1 MSAPASD
8 GSGYVFER
16 SPWNRAWLWTL
27 LSAAMLTADFFTGTY
42 ILFPILFVLPVML
55 VAWHRR
61 LQAALALTAFLA
73 FMRLAFQFH
82 WGLPTGLAPALINT
96 AIRLAVLALL
106 AALTSRV
113 AVQTR
118 ELRRRVSLLEGILPI
133 CGFCK
138 DIRDESGEWNKLEE
152 YISHHSEAQFSHGV
166 CQKCAQEHY
175 GAAFE
180 KSRAARTT
188 RAVFRP

>member
-1 MSAPASD
+1 MSAPAND

-16 SPWNRAWLWTL
+16 SPWNRAWLWAL
-27 LSAAMLTADFFTGTY
+27 LSTAMLAADFATGTY
-42 ILFPILFVLPVML
+42 ILFPILFVFPVML
-55 VAWHRR
+55 VAWHGR
-61 LQAALALTAFLA
+61 LSAALGLTVFLSLA
-73 FMRLAFQFH
+73 RLGFQAH
-82 WGLPTGLAPALINT
+82 WVLPTGLTPALINT

-106 AALTSRV
+106 AALTARV

-138 DIRDESGEWNKLEE
+138 DIRDESGEWNKLED

-166 CQKCAQEHY
+166 CQKCAREHY
-175 GAAFE
+175 GASFE

-188 RAVFRP
+188 RTVFRP